1 MLRTTGLPPSETL
14 GVSQLWLAEAA
25 HRSLGYDLCRLL
37 CVRLTLPAVSALL
50 ILSPGFLTSLD
61 PLAGGGGCER

>member
-14 GVSQLWLAEAA
+14 GVGQLWLAEAA
-25 HRSLGYDLCRLL
+25 HRSVGYDL